1 MHHLLVVSGRLRRWV
16 VPALV
21 VVIVAC
27 ATGAIMVGRYEVSLA
42 DIVAAFRARLG
53 AGPAVAPR
61 IDSVVFNLRVP
72 RVIVAVLIGAGLSV
86 AGASFQSLF
95 SNPLPPR
102 TPWASPR
109 APAWERWRRC
119 CSTGTCWACRRWHW
133 RRGW

>member
-95 SNPLPPR
+95 SNPLA
-102 TPWASPR
+102 TPDTLGVA
-109 APAWERWRRC
+109 A
-119 CSTGTCWACRRWHW
+119 GTCWACRRWHW

>member
-86 AGASFQSLF
+86 R
-95 SNPLPPR
+95 PI
-102 TPWASPR
+102 
-109 APAWERWRRC
+109 
-119 CSTGTCWACRRWHW
+119 CSITLANRPD
-133 RRGW
+133 